1 MWENNIVNVEAGQI
15 ARFIITQRDMYGNGV
30 FSINSSDAVPFM
42 AQVFRASDRQPIFT
56 SVMSLQLLG
65 DSPTKNQVLT
75 FQIWEEGSHLLQIES
90 EGENIYGSPFPF
102 TCTHGN
108 IKLFVLNMTCSK
120 FQTKFEDNL
129 SHLKI

>member
-1 MWENNIVNVEAGQI
+1 MWENNIVNVEAGQL

-30 FSINSSDAVPFM
+30 FSRNSSDAVPFT
-42 AQVFRASDRQPIFT
+42 AQVLKASDRQPIFT

-65 DSPTKNQVLT
+65 DSPTKNQVLI

-108 IKLFVLNMTCSK
+108 VKIFVLNIRCSK
-120 FQTKFEDNL
+120 FQTKFENNL
-129 SHLKI
+129 SRLKI